1 MDDGAAVAGGAVG
14 GGGGRGGGNGGAV
27 TGGMIGGRIGGG
39 VPGLNS
45 RGRLWSIIIPS
56 PDSIAAKSDNPDEDA
71 TNRRVTNSESESE
84 STVSRLDL

>member
-1 MDDGAAVAGGAVG
+1 VAGGAVG
-14 GGGGRGGGNGGAV
+14 GGGGSGGGNGGAV

-45 RGRLWSIIIPS
+45 RGRLLWSIIAPS

-71 TNRRVTNSESESE
+71 TNRRVTNSESES
-84 STVSRLDL
+84 TVCRLDL

>member
-14 GGGGRGGGNGGAV
+14 GGGGSGGGNGGAV

-45 RGRLWSIIIPS
+45 RGRLWSIITPS
-56 PDSIAAKSDNPDEDA
+56 PDSISSDNPDEDA
-71 TNRRVTNSESESE
+71 TNRRVTNSESES
-84 STVSRLDL
+84 TVCRLDL

>member
-14 GGGGRGGGNGGAV
+14 GGGGSGGGNGGAV

-45 RGRLWSIIIPS
+45 RGRLLWSIIAPS

-71 TNRRVTNSESESE
+71 TNRRVTNSESESA
-84 STVSRLDL
+84 VCRLDL